1 MENQL
6 ATLNQ
11 LVSQLHLDL
20 EASQNELAASKQEV
34 EHSKASMEK
43 LETANSVL
51 QNDVNLYK

>member
-34 EHSKASMEK
+34 EQY
-43 LETANSVL
+43 V
-51 QNDVNLYK
+51 